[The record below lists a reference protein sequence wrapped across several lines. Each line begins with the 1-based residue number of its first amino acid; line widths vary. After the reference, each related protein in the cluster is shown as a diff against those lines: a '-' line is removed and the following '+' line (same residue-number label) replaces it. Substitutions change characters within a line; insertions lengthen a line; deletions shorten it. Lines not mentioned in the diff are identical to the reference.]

1 MAGIRHHILPRFL
14 LKGFAS
20 RVQGEESFTWVYHKG
35 RNPYETN
42 TKNVS
47 VEKFFYGKEGEL
59 CADDEITKLEGE
71 YAVLI
76 EELREKDDRYEV
88 SNIRIGAFIAHLLF
102 RTKLLRNFAH
112 NSAEYMLDELA
123 EHFSDFENMKNFI
136 LKRPNLIKGS
146 IEEELKKYPISKRQK
161 KMLMHK
167 AQQSILTPIFLK
179 HNETEIKMK
188 IQSLIKYAK
197 NALPKMVKD
206 GHVKALN
213 KKSISGPRV
222 DSYNNLRWFV
232 CKSTQPLILGDTG
245 CLFEINGK
253 KRFRA
258 INDKDEQILNVFL
271 PISSDRILVGVPS
284 SMPQFSFDVINEA
297 IAKCS
302 QEYFVCS
309 ASSENFLKLHTLIGK
324 DASILSNNE
333 LEQIVDGLIHDM
345 GRGSL

>member
-14 LKGFAS
+14 LKGFSS
-20 RVQGEESFTWVYHKG
+20 RVQGEEAFTWVYHKG
-35 RNPYETN
+35 KNPYETN

-71 YAVLI
+71 YSVLI
-76 EELREKDDRYEV
+76 EELRNKDDRVEV
-88 SNIRIGAFIAHLLF
+88 SDIRIGEFIVHLLF

-112 NSAEYMLDELA
+112 KSFKYMLDEFA
-123 EHFSDFENMKNFI
+123 EHFSDFKNIKKFI
-136 LKRPNLIKGS
+136 LKRPDLIK
-146 IEEELKKYPISKRQK
+146 EKLKKELKKYPASKSQK
-161 KMLMHK
+161 TMVMYKVKQM
-167 AQQSILTPIFLK
+167 TPIIIEKQRIELEKMFQFLI
-179 HNETEIKMK
+179 E
-188 IQSLIKYAK
+188 YAK
-197 NALPKMVKD
+197 KTLPEIVKG
-206 GHVKALN
+206 GHVKALA
-213 KKSISGPRV
+213 KKLTSGPRIG
-222 DSYNNLRWFV
+222 SYNNLRWFV
-232 CKSTQPLILGDTG
+232 CKSTKPLILGDIG
-245 CLFEINGK
+245 CLFEINGE

-345 GRGSL
+345 RRGSL